1 MRSSAPWRGC
11 PFESLTT
18 PRSVATESAY
28 RCGETNHDTA
38 TIRNIR
44 ARVVMAQKY
53 RFSGFCKTDR
63 GRGPGVPAE
72 GLEPTRSCDH
82 WILSPAVYPV
92 ESKFVDNMLTN
103 IAKNAMIPI
112 MNRSQKNIREMKV
125 RRDTSWQRYYYVTI
139 PKFGGGRNRRFFPHT
154 SEGKREANSLLQ
166 LVKNQQ
172 DNEGMAA
179 FSIPQE
185 LRIEALK
192 CQRLLEPGSA

>member
-11 PFESLTT
+11 AFESLTT

-82 WILSPAVYPV
+82 WILSPARLPFRHAGVLERERQDTRLAAKLKRFPPNQV
-92 ESKFVDNMLTN
+92 VADCAAVQKFR
-103 IAKNAMIPI
+103 AK
-112 MNRSQKNIREMKV
+112 
-125 RRDTSWQRYYYVTI
+125 
-139 PKFGGGRNRRFFPHT
+139 
-154 SEGKREANSLLQ
+154 
-166 LVKNQQ
+166 
-172 DNEGMAA
+172 
-179 FSIPQE
+179 
-185 LRIEALK
+185 
-192 CQRLLEPGSA
+192 

>member
-82 WILSPAVYPV
+82 WILSPARLPFRHAGV
-92 ESKFVDNMLTN
+92 L
-103 IAKNAMIPI
+103 A
-112 MNRSQKNIREMKV
+112 RE
-125 RRDTSWQRYYYVTI
+125 RQDTR
-139 PKFGGGRNRRFFPHT
+139 
-154 SEGKREANSLLQ
+154 
-166 LVKNQQ
+166 
-172 DNEGMAA
+172 MAA
-179 FSIPQE
+179 E
-185 LRIEALK
+185 LK
-192 CQRLLEPGSA
+192 SFPP

>member
-53 RFSGFCKTDR
+53 RFSDFCKTDR
-63 GRGPGVPAE
+63 GRGTGVPAE

-82 WILSPAVYPV
+82 WILSPARLPFRHAGV
-92 ESKFVDNMLTN
+92 SKGSERIRSSRPSSNGSDQIERLQTARWPENFAQNNRVPQTGCRSYQRSDVD
-103 IAKNAMIPI
+103 
-112 MNRSQKNIREMKV
+112 SYF
-125 RRDTSWQRYYYVTI
+125 RRLSDTLGS
-139 PKFGGGRNRRFFPHT
+139 
-154 SEGKREANSLLQ
+154 KRVS
-166 LVKNQQ
+166 
-172 DNEGMAA
+172 
-179 FSIPQE
+179 FY
-185 LRIEALK
+185 
-192 CQRLLEPGSA
+192 

>member
-11 PFESLTT
+11 AFESLTT

-28 RCGETNHDTA
+28 RCVETNHDTA

-82 WILSPAVYPV
+82 WILSPARLPFRHAGVL
-92 ESKFVDNMLTN
+92 ESG
-103 IAKNAMIPI
+103 AK
-112 MNRSQKNIREMKV
+112 E
-125 RRDTSWQRYYYVTI
+125 Y
-139 PKFGGGRNRRFFPHT
+139 
-154 SEGKREANSLLQ
+154 
-166 LVKNQQ
+166 
-172 DNEGMAA
+172 
-179 FSIPQE
+179 E
-185 LRIEALK
+185 LRAEAQTVPTKSSGCKLRGGPK
-192 CQRLLEPGSA
+192 ISRRIIASRNPEVDLSRVAKSIFVSTDLEIGCV

>member
-53 RFSGFCKTDR
+53 RFSDFCKTDR
-63 GRGPGVPAE
+63 GRGTGVPAE

-82 WILSPAVYPV
+82 WILSPARLPFRHAGV
-92 ESKFVDNMLTN
+92 SKGSERIRTSQRSS
-103 IAKNAMIPI
+103 NASYQIERLQTARRSKDFAQNDRVPQTGR
-112 MNRSQKNIREMKV
+112 RSQHCRNVGSPRARL
-125 RRDTSWQRYYYVTI
+125 RRNWL
-139 PKFGGGRNRRFFPHT
+139 KGRSHL
-154 SEGKREANSLLQ
+154 GL
-166 LVKNQQ
+166 
-172 DNEGMAA
+172 
-179 FSIPQE
+179 
-185 LRIEALK
+185 
-192 CQRLLEPGSA
+192 